1 MVVGS
6 PTEGPDPVASLWKG
20 LAVLRF
26 VFLAQAVA
34 VNLLRWPRLDHPM
47 AVWFVLS
54 VMAAWTLLISW
65 AYDAPS
71 RRRWQVLA
79 IDLAVAVG
87 ALLTTPY
94 ILSEQMLEQHDF
106 TVPTYWVTAPV
117 LAWAIHRGWVGG
129 VLAGF
134 VIVPADLSTRA
145 VINDSTLGN
154 MFLLLLAALVVGY
167 TSALVRN
174 AAADRARATELA
186 ARTAERERLAR
197 AVHDGVLQVLA
208 YVQRRGLAI
217 GGEAAEL
224 ARAAGEQE
232 ERLRSLIRGGGEPLG
247 TTTHGQIDLARE
259 LTGFAATHVS
269 VATPAEPVL
278 VPSGVGQ
285 ELVAAVK
292 AALDNVAQHAAGALT
307 YLLVEDDEQSV
318 VVSVRDDGPG
328 IAPGRLEE
336 AAAAGRMGVSRSI
349 VGRLS
354 DLGGSAT
361 MRSAPGEGTEWE
373 LRVPRV
379 HAGTPRPSRP
389 SRTPAVVRSVGDHD
403 PRDGRR

>member
-1 MVVGS
+1 VGH
-6 PTEGPDPVASLWKG
+6 PGGGPDPAASLWKG

-26 VFLAQAVA
+26 VFLAQALA

-54 VMAAWTLLISW
+54 AMAAWTLLISW

-71 RRRWQVLA
+71 RRRWQVLTA
-79 IDLAVAVG
+79 DLGVAVG

-94 ILSEQMLEQHDF
+94 ILSDQMLQQHDF

-129 VLAGF
+129 LLAGL
-134 VIVPADLSTRA
+134 VMVPVDLSTRA
-145 VINDSTLGN
+145 VVNDSTLGN

-167 TSALVRN
+167 TSALVSQ

-224 ARAAGEQE
+224 GYAAGEQE
-232 ERLRSLIRGGGEPLG
+232 ERLRNLIRGTDPLE
-247 TTTHGQIDLARE
+247 TAAHGQVDLGRE
-259 LTGFAATHVS
+259 LAGFAATKVS
-269 VATPAEPVL
+269 VATPAEPVP
-278 VPSGVGQ
+278 VPPTVAR

-292 AALDNVAQHAAGALT
+292 AALDNVLQHADGART
-307 YLLVEDDEQSV
+307 YLLLEDDEDGV

-349 VGRLS
+349 VGRLAE
-354 DLGGSAT
+354 LGGTAT
-361 MRSAPGEGTEWE
+361 SRSAPGDGTEWE
-373 LRVPRV
+373 LRVPHDLSGTKPTRRRV
-379 HAGTPRPSRP
+379 SRRQDHSGAG
-389 SRTPAVVRSVGDHD
+389 
-403 PRDGRR
+403 

>member
-1 MVVGS
+1 MAH
-6 PTEGPDPVASLWKG
+6 PAEGPDPAASLWKG

-26 VFLAQAVA
+26 VFLAQALA
-34 VNLLRWPRLDHPM
+34 VNLLRWPELAHPM

-71 RRRWQVLA
+71 RRRWQVLSA
-79 IDLAVAVG
+79 DLAVAVG

-129 VLAGF
+129 VLAGL

-154 MFLLLLAALVVGY
+154 LFLLLLAALVVGY
-167 TSALVRN
+167 TSALVRQ
-174 AAADRARATELA
+174 AATERARATELA

-224 ARAAGEQE
+224 GRAAGEQE
-232 ERLRSLIRGGGEPLG
+232 ERLRSLIRGGSEPLG
-247 TTTHGQIDLARE
+247 TATHGQVDLARE
-259 LTGFAATHVS
+259 LAGFAATNVS
-269 VATPAEPVL
+269 VAAPAEPVL
-278 VPSGVGQ
+278 VPSEVAR

-292 AALDNVAQHAAGALT
+292 AALDNVDQHAAGART
-307 YLLVEDDEQSV
+307 YLLLEDDEHGV

-328 IAPGRLEE
+328 IQPGRLE
-336 AAAAGRMGVSRSI
+336 AAAADGRMGVSRSI
-349 VGRLS
+349 VGRLAE
-354 DLGGSAT
+354 LGGTAT
-361 MRSAPGEGTEWE
+361 SRSAAGEGTEWE

-379 HAGTPRPSRP
+379 
-389 SRTPAVVRSVGDHD
+389 PAARATDTA
-403 PRDGRR
+403 PAT

>member
-1 MVVGS
+1 MAH
-6 PTEGPDPVASLWKG
+6 PAEGPDPAASLWKG

-26 VFLAQAVA
+26 VFLAQALA
-34 VNLLRWPRLDHPM
+34 VNLLRWPELAHPM

-71 RRRWQVLA
+71 RRRWQVLSA
-79 IDLAVAVG
+79 DLAVAVG

-129 VLAGF
+129 VLAGL

-154 MFLLLLAALVVGY
+154 LFLLLLAALVVGY
-167 TSALVRN
+167 TSALVRQ
-174 AAADRARATELA
+174 AATERARATELA

-224 ARAAGEQE
+224 GRAAGEQE
-232 ERLRSLIRGGGEPLG
+232 ERLRSLIRGGSEPLG
-247 TTTHGQIDLARE
+247 TATHGQVDLARE
-259 LTGFAATHVS
+259 LAGFAATNVS
-269 VATPAEPVL
+269 VAAPAEPVL
-278 VPSGVGQ
+278 VPSEVAR

-292 AALDNVAQHAAGALT
+292 AALDNVHQHAAGART
-307 YLLVEDDEQSV
+307 YLLLEDDEHGV

-328 IAPGRLEE
+328 IQPGRLE
-336 AAAAGRMGVSRSI
+336 AAAADGRMGVSRSI
-349 VGRLS
+349 VGRLAE
-354 DLGGSAT
+354 LGGTAT
-361 MRSAPGEGTEWE
+361 SRSAAGEGTEWE
-373 LRVPRV
+373 LRVPR
-379 HAGTPRPSRP
+379 A
-389 SRTPAVVRSVGDHD
+389 PAARATDTA
-403 PRDGRR
+403 PAT

>member
-1 MVVGS
+1 MGH
-6 PTEGPDPVASLWKG
+6 PGDGPDPAASLWKG

-26 VFLAQAVA
+26 VFLAQALA

-54 VMAAWTLLISW
+54 AMAAWTLLISW

-71 RRRWQVLA
+71 RRRWQVLTA
-79 IDLAVAVG
+79 DLGVAVG

-94 ILSEQMLEQHDF
+94 ILSDQMLQQHDF

-129 VLAGF
+129 LLAGL
-134 VIVPADLSTRA
+134 VMVPVDLSTRA
-145 VINDSTLGN
+145 VVNDSTLGN

-167 TSALVRN
+167 TSALVRQ

-224 ARAAGEQE
+224 GYAAGEQE
-232 ERLRSLIRGGGEPLG
+232 ERLRNLIRGTDPLE
-247 TTTHGQIDLARE
+247 TAAHGQVDLGRE
-259 LTGFAATHVS
+259 LAGFAATKVS
-269 VATPAEPVL
+269 VATPAEPVP
-278 VPSGVGQ
+278 VPPKVAR

-292 AALDNVAQHAAGALT
+292 AALDNVLQHADGART
-307 YLLVEDDEQSV
+307 YLLLEDDEDGV

-349 VGRLS
+349 VGRLAE
-354 DLGGSAT
+354 LGGTAT
-361 MRSAPGEGTEWE
+361 SRSAPGDGTEWE
-373 LRVPRV
+373 LRVPHDLSGTKPTRRRV
-379 HAGTPRPSRP
+379 SRRQDHSGAG
-389 SRTPAVVRSVGDHD
+389 
-403 PRDGRR
+403 